1 MVQLIRIDE
10 LSLCLYTQLHTLA
23 PPCGL
28 FFLLLL
34 LLSSPALSPS
44 TIVTRI
50 IHQSLRLFHLKP
62 QISLS
67 LIRSL
72 YFHWSLHANLCKY
85 LRFLQLS
92 KRSSPREST
101 SSFAGVD
108 NFEFTTDAVL
118 SQSATR
124 TLTAYPDQLN
134 NAVVIACGIIVFIG

>member
-1 MVQLIRIDE
+1 MVQFIRIDE

-28 FFLLLL
+28 FFFAVAVFVFPSPFSFNNCYKNLILEPTSFPPEAANFFVSNSLAV
-34 LLSSPALSPS
+34 LSLVI
-44 TIVTRI
+44 TC
-50 IHQSLRLFHLKP
+50 QSL
-62 QISLS
+62 QIPSV
-67 LIRSL
+67 
-72 YFHWSLHANLCKY
+72 
-85 LRFLQLS
+85 LQLS

-134 NAVVIACGIIVFIG
+134 NAIVIACGIIVFIG